1 MSPSLSDRHFEN
13 DQGSTDEPRRCTSDR
28 ERRGP
33 VADVINQHVSRL
45 AMYQPFDTQ
54 FAQLYAEYVDTQ
66 KSNELSTSALGFVA
80 SVVDEP
86 LTRMI
91 VLTGDAGHGKTHLCG
106 QLIARHAGT
115 DIVIRTVLAENC
127 TGKTP
132 VANLP
137 SGRPLRVIKDLSE
150 MTPEEALE
158 RLGDCYSAIGSV
170 TVVCANEG
178 RLRQVLALRSARL
191 EDQAAVVA
199 IGESLNS
206 VLQTGSTTTDGSVH
220 VVDLNHQSVAAPG
233 GKSLV
238 QQIFRN
244 WVDDQRKWSTCDQC
258 PDRERCPIFENRKL
272 LVDPVRSP
280 SRRAGFETL
289 LRVAEQTGH
298 VVTIRELLVFA
309 AHALTG
315 GLRCEDVHRKAQ
327 RSSKD
332 TWQAN
337 HLFHQAA
344 FGDLLKEGDRNRLRV
359 FRAMRLLDP
368 GARALRPVDD
378 ALVGEEDLAGAR
390 FVPPGFVESRPVP
403 KNHAQR
409 QKDSEF
415 ERTRFRYLRR
425 VSYFDADESANG
437 HASSVTFAER
447 LGLRH
452 YDHFEGLFASG
463 LPPAQ
468 RIRQRDLVL
477 RGLEAVQGVR
487 GHSGAGAFVIVD
499 PAFSTSR
506 SGASVVSVKLPV
518 ATVELLSQ
526 TQWWTKQ
533 GHSPNLAQA
542 VDWVDR
548 RVFVVLRG
556 AHTTRTTTVA
566 LDCRQFEFVCRAS
579 KGLSSS
585 AFFQADIRR
594 MMAQLAEA
602 TENAPQDFT
611 ITVLVDGRPANL
623 VIDVGDIIEVTV
635 G

>member
-1 MSPSLSDRHFEN
+1 
-13 DQGSTDEPRRCTSDR
+13 
-28 ERRGP
+28 
-33 VADVINQHVSRL
+33 
-45 AMYQPFDTQ
+45 MYQPFDTQ

-66 KSNELSTSALGFVA
+66 KSNELSTSALGFV
-80 SVVDEP
+80 SSIVDEQA
-86 LTRMI
+86 TRMI

-106 QLIARHAGT
+106 QLIGRHAESSGS
-115 DIVIRTVLAENC
+115 VRSVLASSC
-127 TGKTP
+127 DGLSD
-132 VANLP
+132 VATLP
-137 SGRPLRVIKDLSE
+137 SGRSLRVIKDLSE
-150 MTPEEALE
+150 MTPAEALE
-158 RLGDCYSAIGSV
+158 RLGNCHSSDSCV

-178 RLRQVLALRSARL
+178 RLRQVLALRSERPQ
-191 EDQAAVVA
+191 DHAAA
-199 IGESLNS
+199 ESIGRSLDS
-206 VLQTGSTTTDGSVH
+206 VLRTGSTTTDGTVH

-233 GKSLV
+233 GRSLV

-244 WVDDQRKWSTCDQC
+244 WIDDQRKWSSCEQC
-258 PDRERCPIFENRKL
+258 PDRERCPILENRRL
-272 LVDPVRSP
+272 LSEPEHSA

-298 VVTIRELLVFA
+298 VITIRELLVFM
-309 AHALTG
+309 AHSVTG
-315 GLRCEDVHRKAQ
+315 GLRCEDVHRQAQ
-327 RSSKD
+327 RTTKD
-332 TWQAN
+332 SWQAA

-344 FGDLLKEGDRNRLRV
+344 FGDLLKEGDRSRLRV

-368 GARALRPVDD
+368 GARAIRPVDD
-378 ALVGEEDLAGAR
+378 SLVGSEDLNGTR
-390 FVPPGFVESRPVP
+390 FAPQGFVESRPVP
-403 KNHAQR
+403 RNHSQR
-409 QKDSEF
+409 QKDSDF
-415 ERTRFRYLRR
+415 ERSRFRFLRR
-425 VSYFDADESANG
+425 VSYFDAQAPDTGTAVS
-437 HASSVTFAER
+437 FAER

-452 YDHFEGLFASG
+452 YDHFEALFATG
-463 LPPAQ
+463 LAPAQ

-487 GHSGAGAFVIVD
+487 GHSSAGAFVIVD

-506 SGASVVSVKLPV
+506 SAASVVSVKLPV

-526 TQWWTKQ
+526 TQWWMKQ
-533 GHSPNLAQA
+533 GHSPNLAEA

-556 AHTTRTTTVA
+556 SSAANTTTVA

-594 MMAQLAEA
+594 MMAQLATA
-602 TENAPQDFT
+602 TVDAPEDFT